1 MSICELRED
10 RIVFEIMDEVASF
23 EVFTSAIR
31 SGSSSKQMRCR
42 ARVSAIK
49 LAKLFKEYRRVNL
62 KNTKDANN

>member
-10 RIVFEIMDEVASF
+10 RIVFEIMDEIASF
-23 EVFTSAIR
+23 EV
-31 SGSSSKQMRCR
+31 SSKQMRCR
-42 ARVSAIK
+42 ARVSAVK